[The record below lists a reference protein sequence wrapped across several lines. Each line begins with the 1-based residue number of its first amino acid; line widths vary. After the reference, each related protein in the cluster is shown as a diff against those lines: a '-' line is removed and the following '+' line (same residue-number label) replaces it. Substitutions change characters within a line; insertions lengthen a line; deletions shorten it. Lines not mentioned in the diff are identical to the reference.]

1 MAEEPAVRVSARDAV
16 GGSTEEAGGAGGG
29 VEIVG
34 ASGGDDPAVDT
45 LGENDGEPLGKP
57 DGKVGTN
64 PIYIGSTRAM
74 RPKPSSI
81 PSATTEPFLI
91 LLEACVVASYSS
103 CMRYQTSCAPVQ
115 RAMRVAKSFSR
126 KNLLCSC
133 ARNSKSLLLLVSH
146 CSVHP
151 CIEFHE
157 IDTLRSRREASW
169 TVRCGDGPDPVS
181 EGFPRQRILR
191 GSLYTHSRITPTTT
205 SQSPF
210 ATRTNSCQPWLTF

>member
-1 MAEEPAVRVSARDAV
+1 M
-16 GGSTEEAGGAGGG
+16 
-29 VEIVG
+29 
-34 ASGGDDPAVDT
+34 
-45 LGENDGEPLGKP
+45 
-57 DGKVGTN
+57 GTYRAY
-64 PIYIGSTRAM
+64 PRAM

-81 PSATTEPFLI
+81 PSSNRTI
-91 LLEACVVASYSS
+91 LNSLRSVRCCVVFVVYAISDFLCTCST
-103 CMRYQTSCAPVQ
+103 RNA
-115 RAMRVAKSFSR
+115 RR
-126 KNLLCSC
+126 KVVFEEESALLVR

-151 CIEFHE
+151 CIEFHD

-210 ATRTNSCQPWLTF
+210 AARTNSCQPWLTFW